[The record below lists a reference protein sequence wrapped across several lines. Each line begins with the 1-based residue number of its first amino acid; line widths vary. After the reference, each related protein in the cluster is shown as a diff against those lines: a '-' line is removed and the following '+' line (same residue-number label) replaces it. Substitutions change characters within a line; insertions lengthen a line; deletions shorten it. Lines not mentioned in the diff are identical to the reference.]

1 MLRRVALA
9 AMAATTISLVAC
21 GGAGGNSRSSSS
33 SAGAC
38 GTPFRFTFRLNWV
51 LDTEQVPY
59 YTALDKGWYRDA
71 CLDPQFQAGN
81 GSTTTVQLVANGSA
95 DMGVADAISI
105 IPGQSKGLP
114 VTAVGT
120 VFQHNAFALVIRQS
134 TLTPEQKSQQKLDP
148 SVLYGKTF
156 GAVPG
161 GSPYILW
168 QAFVKQQHL
177 DISRIK
183 QVTISAPGY
192 AEMATGKVDFLA
204 NFFTAKAVLD
214 GMGVPVSLVKGEDY
228 GQKAYGLTY
237 FVNDDWAKGHEKQ
250 IADFLKVTQRAL
262 QYTTDHPEEGVR
274 ELCKYNQALCQ
285 DQHSTDVNVEQW
297 KETTPLFPNLIK
309 GKPMLCID
317 TNTWKTTEDVVKE
330 TGIADSVPDPAK
342 SFTNKYLSGC

>member
-1 MLRRVALA
+1 MLRKVALA
-9 AMAATTISLVAC
+9 AIAATTLALVAC
-21 GGAGGNSRSSSS
+21 GGSGGSSQSSPS
-33 SAGAC
+33 SAGGC
-38 GTPFRFTFRLNWV
+38 SSPTSFKFRLNWV
-51 LDTEQVPY
+51 LDTEQVAY
-59 YTALDKGWYRDA
+59 YTALDKGWYKDA
-71 CLDPQFQAGN
+71 CLDPQFQPGN

-114 VTAVGT
+114 VTAVGA
-120 VFQHNAFALVIRQS
+120 VFQHNAFALVIRQAA
-134 TLTPEQKSQQKLDP
+134 LAPEQKSQQKLDP

-161 GSPYILW
+161 SSPFILW

-177 DISRIK
+177 DTSKIK
-183 QVTISAPGY
+183 QVSISAPGY

-214 GMGVPVSLVKGEDY
+214 GAGTPVALVKGEDY

-237 FVNDDWAKGHEKQ
+237 LVNDDWGNGHAKQ

-262 QYTTDHPEEGVR
+262 QYTSDHPEEGVK
-274 ELCKYNQALCQ
+274 ELCKYNQTLCQ
-285 DQHSTDVNVEQW
+285 DQHNTDVNVAQW
-297 KETTPLFPNLIK
+297 KETIPLFPNLIK

-317 TNTWKTTEDVVKE
+317 TNTWKSTEDVVKQ
-330 TGIADSVPDPAK
+330 TGVADSVPDSSK